1 MGLLYTGKNLR
12 LYSGDFRK
20 DGTTQYQIRFVDD
33 AGKRVTRRAPADV
46 DPIEWAKEMDSIVAQ
61 SGKIV
66 ADAWHMNV
74 LMTCKFRS
82 RRSEP
87 KLKSSSK
94 KSLPALNALRP
105 S

>member
-46 DPIEWAKEMDSIVAQ
+46 DPLDWAKEMDSIVAQ
-61 SGKIV
+61 SGQIL
-66 ADAWHMNV
+66 ADARHMNV
-74 LMTCKFRS
+74 LMEEYK
-82 RRSEP
+82 
-87 KLKSSSK
+87 KLLLKHVK
-94 KSLPALNALRP
+94 NYETHGAREQDRQQNQDE
-105 S
+105 